1 MQANPV
7 AETFLSFSV
16 RRMQMSERDLNR
28 CLDRLTQEQAW
39 QRGGPHENS
48 VGNLLLHLEGN
59 LRQWVLHGIGG
70 QPDVRMRDEEFSLA
84 PAVSF
89 AEARARFAAVLTQC
103 YAVIGGL
110 APERLLEIIDPQPT
124 GTWRSMPTL
133 EAIYQVV
140 GHLQLHTGQV
150 ILLTKQMCGVD
161 LDLSMPRK
169 R

>member
-1 MQANPV
+1 MREPV

-28 CLDRLTQEQAW
+28 CLDRLTEEQAW

-59 LRQWVLHGIGG
+59 LRQWVVHGIGG
-70 QPDVRMRDEEFSLA
+70 QPDVRMRDDEFSLA
-84 PAVSF
+84 PTVTF
-89 AEARARFAAVLTQC
+89 TEARARLAAVLAEC
-103 YAVIGGL
+103 YTIIGGL

-124 GTWRSMPTL
+124 GTWRSMPIL